1 MNNKNINK
9 FLSQG
14 YFIFNI
20 KNKIK
25 LNFLK
30 KIIQKESEKILKKK
44 ITLEK
49 IHKYI
54 KPEELNTFKLKIYS
68 AINLNK
74 NFLNGYYEICK
85 NELNYLCGP
94 ELAMQRK
101 VNLSVQIPNDDSAL
115 LPMHSD
121 VWSGC
126 SPFEVVFWLPLVNC
140 KKTNS
145 MFIYEKKKSEKILK
159 NVKKINL
166 DNFKSNKIKKKIFK
180 N

>member
-145 MFIYEKKKSEKILK
+145 MFIYEKKKNRKDI
-159 NVKKINL
+159 KKC
-166 DNFKSNKIKKKIFK
+166 KKNKIK
-180 N
+180 

>member
-68 AINLNK
+68 AIN
-74 NFLNGYYEICK
+74 FLTFSVLQLDPALIFF
-85 NELNYLCGP
+85 LYL
-94 ELAMQRK
+94 
-101 VNLSVQIPNDDSAL
+101 
-115 LPMHSD
+115 
-121 VWSGC
+121 
-126 SPFEVVFWLPLVNC
+126 
-140 KKTNS
+140 
-145 MFIYEKKKSEKILK
+145 
-159 NVKKINL
+159 
-166 DNFKSNKIKKKIFK
+166 
-180 N
+180 